1 MDETDPLQE
10 EGRAW
15 TKAWRLEKHGD
26 GMYRGNTKSSKTN
39 VARDLKY
46 YPI

>member
-1 MDETDPLQE
+1 MRQTHFRKR
-10 EGRAW
+10 EG
-15 TKAWRLEKHGD
+15 LEVGKHGD

-39 VARDLKY
+39 AERDLKY